1 MPSKSPSKTM
11 VRSISISFVIMM
23 FAAVAI
29 AAPRMTIVEP
39 IKDFGTVAK
48 GEVLT
53 YQFQIKNTGDQ
64 DLEILKVQPACGCTV
79 AKYDAVIK
87 PGETGMV
94 EAAVKT
100 ETFQGPISKPVTI
113 QTNDPDMPTA
123 QVSIR
128 ANVKPYV
135 EAYPAGFVR
144 FNLLQGDKDKRSVVL
159 YSEEEEPFTI
169 ESIEVPGDWVKVDYA
184 PVAKAERA
192 PVGREGQN
200 QYKLDVIVGGAS
212 APVGPLMDKIRIHT
226 SSKHQPEYLLTLS
239 GMVRPAYTVSPSV
252 LNFGEVNLQ
261 GSETV
266 RVITVST
273 NNSESPAAFKVNK
286 VESTNPQINAAAKS
300 TAPGQY
306 QVEVRLSGDAA
317 AGAVAGDLKIY
328 TSDAAT
334 PVITVP
340 VRGMIKS

>member
-1 MPSKSPSKTM
+1 MPPKTM
-11 VRSISISFVIMM
+11 VRTISMSFVIMM
-23 FAAVAI
+23 IAAVAV

-53 YQFQIKNTGDQ
+53 HKFQVKNNGDQ
-64 DLEILKVQPACGCTV
+64 DLEILKVQPSCGCTV

-87 PGETGMV
+87 PGESGTV

-100 ETFQGPISKPVTI
+100 ESFQGPISKAVTI
-113 QTNDPDMPTA
+113 QSNDPDTPTA

-128 ANVKPYV
+128 ATIKPYV

-144 FNLLQGDKDKRSVVL
+144 YNLLQGDTDKRTVIL
-159 YSEEEEPFTI
+159 YSEEEEPLTI
-169 ESIEVPGDWVKVDYA
+169 ESIEVPGDWVKVERA
-184 PVAKAERA
+184 PVAKADRV
-192 PVGREGQN
+192 PVGRQGQN
-200 QYKLDVIVGGAS
+200 QYKLDIIVGGPS
-212 APVGPLMDKIRIHT
+212 APVGPLLDKIKIHT
-226 SSKHQPEYLLTLS
+226 SSKNQPEYLLSLS
-239 GMVRPAYTVSPSV
+239 GMVRPAYTVSPTV
-252 LNFGEVNLQ
+252 LNFGEVNPKAN
-261 GSETV
+261 ETV
-266 RVITVST
+266 RVITVSS

-306 QVEVRLSGDAA
+306 QVEVRLSDDVA
-317 AGAVAGDLKIY
+317 AGAVSGDLKIY
-328 TSDAAT
+328 TSDAST